1 MMTQE
6 ILLLIGHGSRDAE
19 GNQEFLEMVR
29 QLREKNPQRRIDAAF
44 IELAEP
50 NIQTVLDGY
59 ADPAPKTVWIMPVL
73 FFAAGHSK
81 VEIPEIVNEARRRLP
96 QVAFHYGAPLGI
108 HPILLDIVHE
118 RVVAAERAVPLLPN
132 GLESGAATRE
142 ETAILLIGR
151 GSSDPDANGDLHKIA
166 RLYWERYSY
175 GWVESCFI
183 GVTQPDLPTGLKRCV
198 RLGAKRIIAIPY
210 FIFTGV
216 LIKRIHRIISEA
228 QASHPE
234 AEMVVGDYL
243 GRHPALLTLIEERFE
258 AIRKGP
264 VLMNCD
270 LCKYRVDDLIADH
283 NRLLKNS

>member
-19 GNQEFLEMVR
+19 GNQEFLEMVER
-29 QLREKNPQRRIDAAF
+29 LREKNPLQRIDAAF
-44 IELAEP
+44 VELAEP
-50 NIQTVLDGY
+50 GIQMALDRY

-81 VEIPEIVNEARRRLP
+81 VEIPEIVNDARRRLP
-96 QVAFHYGAPLGI
+96 HVAFHYGAPLGI

-118 RVVAAERAVPLLPN
+118 RVVSVERTAPTFLN
-132 GLESGAATRE
+132 GLGSEAATRE

-151 GSSDPDANGDLHKIA
+151 GSSDPDANGDMLKIA
-166 RLYWERYSY
+166 RLYWERYRY

-183 GVTQPDLPTGLKRCV
+183 GVTQPDLPTGLKRCI
-198 RLGAKRIIAIPY
+198 RLGARRIIAIPY

-216 LIKRIHRIISEA
+216 LIKRIHRIISEE
-228 QASHPE
+228 QAGH
-234 AEMVVGDYL
+234 AGVEMIVGDYL
-243 GRHPALLTLIEERFE
+243 GQHPALLTLIEERFE

>member
-1 MMTQE
+1 MTQE

-19 GNQEFLEMVR
+19 GNQEFLEMVG
-29 QLREKNPQRRIDAAF
+29 QLRERNPLRRIDAAF

-50 NIQTVLDGY
+50 GIQTVLDRY
-59 ADPAPKTVWIMPVL
+59 ADPAPKAVWIMPVL

-81 VEIPEIVNEARRRLP
+81 IEIPEIVNEARRHLP
-96 QVAFHYGAPLGI
+96 HVAFHYGAPLGI

-118 RVVAAERAVPLLPN
+118 RVVAAEKTSPPCPKK
-132 GLESGAATRE
+132 

-183 GVTQPDLPTGLKRCV
+183 GVTQPDLPTGLNRCI

-216 LIKRIHRIISEA
+216 LIKRIHRIISEE
-228 QASHPE
+228 QTGHPE
-234 AEMVVGDYL
+234 AEMMVGDYL

-258 AIRKGP
+258 AIRNGP
-264 VLMNCD
+264 VFMNCD
-270 LCKYRVDDLIADH
+270 LCKYRVHDLVTQTD
-283 NRLLKNS
+283 S

>member
-6 ILLLIGHGSRDAE
+6 ILLLIGHGSRDTE
-19 GNQEFLEMVR
+19 GNEEFLEMVR
-29 QLREKNPQRRIDAAF
+29 LLREKNPQQRIDAAF
-44 IELAEP
+44 VELAEP
-50 NIQTVLDGY
+50 GIKTVLDRY
-59 ADPAPKTVWIMPVL
+59 ADPSSKTVWIMPVL

-81 VEIPEIVNEARRRLP
+81 IEIPEIVNEARRRLP
-96 QVAFHYGAPLGI
+96 HVSFHYGAPLGI

-118 RVVAAERAVPLLPN
+118 RVVAAERSAPRFPD
-132 GLESGAATRE
+132 GAGSGVATRE

-183 GVTQPDLPTGLKRCV
+183 GVTRPDLPAGLNRCI

-216 LIKRIHRIISEA
+216 LIKRIHRIISDE
-228 QASHPE
+228 QASHPG
-234 AEMVVGDYL
+234 AEMIVGDYL
-243 GRHPALLTLIEERFE
+243 GRHPALLTLIEERFK
-258 AIRKGP
+258 AIRNGP

-270 LCKYRVDDLIADH
+270 LCKYRADDPVSEQH
-283 NRLLKNS
+283 Q

>member
-19 GNQEFLEMVR
+19 GNEEFLEMVR
-29 QLREKNPQRRIDAAF
+29 QLKEKNPQQRIDAAF
-44 IELAEP
+44 VELAEP
-50 NIQTVLDGY
+50 GIQAALDRY

-96 QVAFHYGAPLGI
+96 HVAFHYGAPLGI

-118 RVVAAERAVPLLPN
+118 RVVAAERTASLLPN
-132 GLESGAATRE
+132 GLGSGAATRE
-142 ETAILLIGR
+142 ETAILMIGR

-183 GVTQPDLPTGLKRCV
+183 GVTHPDLPTGLKRCIQ
-198 RLGAKRIIAIPY
+198 LGAKRVIAIPY

-216 LIKRIHRIISEA
+216 LIKRIHRIISEE
-228 QASHPE
+228 QASHPGV
-234 AEMVVGDYL
+234 EMVAGDYL

-270 LCKYRVDDLIADH
+270 LCKYRVHDLVTQTD
-283 NRLLKNS
+283 S

>member
-19 GNQEFLEMVR
+19 GNEEFLEMVR
-29 QLREKNPQRRIDAAF
+29 QLKEKNPHQRIDAAF
-44 IELAEP
+44 VELAEP
-50 NIQTVLDGY
+50 SIRTALDRY
-59 ADPAPKTVWIMPVL
+59 ADPSPKTVWIMPVL
-73 FFAAGHSK
+73 FFAAAHSK

-96 QVAFHYGAPLGI
+96 HVTFHYGAPLGI

-118 RVVAAERAVPLLPN
+118 RVVAAEKTSSPC
-132 GLESGAATRE
+132 SME

-183 GVTQPDLPTGLKRCV
+183 GVTHPDLPTGLKRCI
-198 RLGAKRIIAIPY
+198 RLGAKRVIAIPY

-216 LIKRIHRIISEA
+216 LIKRIHRIISEE

-234 AEMVVGDYL
+234 LEMVAGDYL
-243 GRHPALLTLIEERFE
+243 GRHPALLTLIEERFD

-270 LCKYRVDDLIADH
+270 LCKYRVHDLVTQTDSQGRNH
-283 NRLLKNS
+283 

>member
-6 ILLLIGHGSRDAE
+6 ILLLIGHGSRDTE
-19 GNQEFLEMVR
+19 GNEEFLEMVER
-29 QLREKNPQRRIDAAF
+29 LRGKNPLQRIDAAF
-44 IELAEP
+44 VELAEP
-50 NIQTVLDGY
+50 DIKTALGRY
-59 ADPAPKTVWIMPVL
+59 ADPAPKTVWIMPIL

-81 VEIPEIVNEARRRLP
+81 VEIPEIVNEARRRIP
-96 QVAFHYGAPLGI
+96 HVAFHYGAPLGI

-118 RVVAAERAVPLLPN
+118 RVAAVEAAASPRSN
-132 GLESGAATRE
+132 GLGSGAATRE

-151 GSSDPDANGDLHKIA
+151 GSSDPDANGDMLKIA
-166 RLYWERYSY
+166 RLYWERHRY

-183 GVTQPDLPTGLKRCV
+183 GVTQPDLPTGLKRCI
-198 RLGAKRIIAIPY
+198 RLGARRIIAIPY

-216 LIKRIHRIISEA
+216 LIKRIHRIISEE
-228 QASHPE
+228 QTNHPGV
-234 AEMVVGDYL
+234 EMMVGDYL

-270 LCKYRVDDLIADH
+270 LCKYRVHDLVAQH
-283 NRLLKNS
+283 P

>member
-1 MMTQE
+1 MTQE

-19 GNQEFLEMVR
+19 GNEEFLEMVR
-29 QLREKNPQRRIDAAF
+29 QLREKNPQQRIDAAF
-44 IELAEP
+44 VELAEP
-50 NIQTVLDGY
+50 GIQAALDRY
-59 ADPAPKTVWIMPVL
+59 ADPAPKTIWIMPVL

-96 QVAFHYGAPLGI
+96 HVAFHYGAPLGI

-118 RVVAAERAVPLLPN
+118 RVVAAEKTASLLPK
-132 GLESGAATRE
+132 E

-183 GVTQPDLPTGLKRCV
+183 GVTHPDLPTGLKRCI
-198 RLGAKRIIAIPY
+198 RLGARRIIAIPY

-216 LIKRIHRIISEA
+216 LIKRIHRIVSEE
-228 QASHPE
+228 QASHPGV
-234 AEMVVGDYL
+234 EMVSGDYL

-270 LCKYRVDDLIADH
+270 LCKYRVHDPVTQTD
-283 NRLLKNS
+283 S